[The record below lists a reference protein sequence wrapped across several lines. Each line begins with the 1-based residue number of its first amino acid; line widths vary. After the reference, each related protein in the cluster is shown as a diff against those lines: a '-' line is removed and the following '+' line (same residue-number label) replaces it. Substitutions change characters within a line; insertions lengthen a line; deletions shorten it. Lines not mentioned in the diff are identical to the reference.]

1 MAEALGLAASVAGLV
16 GLAGQLFNGCMFVK
30 GFLDDAKN
38 APEDIRAIHKEIEIL
53 AAAAQDA
60 SRIFKEVEIS
70 GGCIDNRVN
79 DDGVENAPTNFSNSQ
94 YQQALEQCID
104 AVTTLGKIIE
114 SEVQK
119 FGGKHAKL
127 WDRMKA
133 ATKKKAFA
141 EHISRIERAKT
152 QLMMAMQNISM

>member
-1 MAEALGLAASVAGLV
+1 MAEALGFAASAAGLV

-30 GFLDDAKN
+30 GFLDDAEN
-38 APEDIRAIHKEIEIL
+38 APEDIRALHKEIEIL

-60 SRIFKEVEIS
+60 SRIFKEVGRS
-70 GGCIDNRVN
+70 GGGIDNSV
-79 DDGVENAPTNFSNSQ
+79 DEDGVENAPTTFSSSQ

-104 AVTTLGKIIE
+104 TVTTLGKKIE

-133 ATKKKAFA
+133 ATRKKAFA
-141 EHISRIERAKT
+141 EHISRVERAKT
-152 QLMMAMQNISM
+152 QLMMAMQNLSM